1 VSDRPPATT
10 RADYRW
16 FIEIP
21 TRWHDNDV
29 YQHVNNVIYY
39 AFFDTA
45 VGRFLVE
52 SGVLDIRHSPVI
64 GYVAETKCQF
74 LGAVAFPD
82 RVTVGLRAGRIGT
95 TSVRYEIG
103 IFRNED
109 ETAAAQGHFVHV
121 YVERETGRP
130 TPLPPKLR
138 AALQPLRVDAG
149 ASAREEKVPA
159 EEGGA
164 EGRHILSGTRSPE
177 LGEPGGHG
185 DGEFGERRG

>member
-1 VSDRPPATT
+1 MSARPTATT

-29 YQHVNNVIYY
+29 YQHINNVIYY
-39 AFFDTA
+39 AFFDTV

-52 SGVLDIRHSPVI
+52 SGVLDIRNSPVI
-64 GYVAETKCQF
+64 GYVVETKCQF

-82 RVTVGLRAGRIGT
+82 RVTAGLRAGRIGT

-121 YVERETGRP
+121 YVGRETGRP

-138 AALQPLRVDAG
+138 SALQPLRVDAR
-149 ASAREEKVPA
+149 ASAREEKAPPPQ
-159 EEGGA
+159 GGA
-164 EGRHILSGTRSPE
+164 EERHTLSGTRSPE
-177 LGEPGGHG
+177 PGEC
-185 DGEFGERRG
+185 RG

>member
-1 VSDRPPATT
+1 MSARPVATT

-16 FIEIP
+16 FTGIP

-52 SGVLDIRHSPVI
+52 SGVLDIRNSPII

-82 RVTVGLRAGRIGT
+82 CVTVGIRAGRIGT
-95 TSVRYEIG
+95 TSVRYELG
-103 IFRNED
+103 VFRNEE
-109 ETAAAQGHFVHV
+109 ETAAAQGYFVHV
-121 YVERETGRP
+121 YVERKTGRP

-138 AALQPLRVDAG
+138 SALGLLRVDAR
-149 ASAREEKVPA
+149 ASGREESAPPDEDDA
-159 EEGGA
+159 ETRRA
-164 EGRHILSGTRSPE
+164 LSGTRSP
-177 LGEPGGHG
+177 
-185 DGEFGERRG
+185 DRAERRG